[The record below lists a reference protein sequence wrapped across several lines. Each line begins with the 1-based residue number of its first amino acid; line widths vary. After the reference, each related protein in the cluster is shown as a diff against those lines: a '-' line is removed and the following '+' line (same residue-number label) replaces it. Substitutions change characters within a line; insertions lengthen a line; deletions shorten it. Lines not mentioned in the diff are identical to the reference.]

1 MDTVDKGRSLPE
13 VLQDIVGN
21 IQDILRSEIRLA
33 KTEMKE
39 QASVAGKAAGMLGA
53 GALMAVY
60 ALCFV
65 LAACALALAMF
76 MAPWL
81 AALIVG
87 AGAGIIGAVLIQIGR
102 KRMKKVEPAPRRTID
117 SVKENLQWAKE
128 RTQ

>member
-1 MDTVDKGRSLPE
+1 MDTIDKGRKLPE

-39 QASVAGKAAGMLGA
+39 QASVAGSAAGMLGA

-60 ALCFV
+60 ALGFL
-65 LAACALALAMF
+65 LAAGVLALALV
-76 MAPWL
+76 MAPWI

-87 AGAGIIGAVLIQIGR
+87 VAAGMIGAVLIQIGR

-117 SVKENLQWAKE
+117 SVKE
-128 RTQ
+128 

>member
-1 MDTVDKGRSLPE
+1 MSTGEKARSFPE

-39 QASVAGKAAGMLGA
+39 QAGMAGKAAGILGA
-53 GALMAVY
+53 GALLAAY
-60 ALCFV
+60 ALCFL
-65 LAACALALAMF
+65 LAAGALALATVLP
-76 MAPWL
+76 PWL

-87 AGAGIIGAVLIQIGR
+87 AGSGLIGAVLIQVGR
-102 KRMKKVEPAPRRTID
+102 KKMKRVEPAPRRAID